1 VSPWSSVAA
10 ARDKFRGSVVL
21 EVHAH
26 PGRVFFTSTP
36 DDMRKELRALI
47 DAAEG
52 VPMDL
57 NLSDINSVNG
67 NPETLVTWARIAQEE
82 STRR

>member
-1 VSPWSSVAA
+1 MM
-10 ARDKFRGSVVL
+10 
-21 EVHAH
+21 
-26 PGRVFFTSTP
+26 P
-36 DDMRKELRALI
+36 DDIRREIRALI

-67 NPETLVTWARIAQEE
+67 QPEILTTWARIAQEK
-82 STRR
+82 SHRK